1 MSFTMNLYYTGKD
14 DSARRYAQE
23 MVDSGIVDQI
33 RQQPGCL
40 RYDYF
45 LPMVDPHTVLLI
57 DSWESQEALDADH
70 DSPMMRR
77 IAELRDK
84 YGLTVRAERYVQD
97 AVPDTDAKFLQT
109 SASQNEQE

>member
-45 LPMVDPHTVLLI
+45 LPMD
-57 DSWESQEALDADH
+57 
-70 DSPMMRR
+70 
-77 IAELRDK
+77 
-84 YGLTVRAERYVQD
+84 
-97 AVPDTDAKFLQT
+97 DTPFC
-109 SASQNEQE
+109 